1 MAQGAKILVQG
12 PEKTREIAA
21 EDFFVGV
28 KKTSLEPGEIV
39 TGIVI
44 PPLADNESA
53 VYIKH
58 AVRKAMDLAI
68 IGVAV
73 KLKVEDGIC
82 TDAKIALGAVAVT
95 PIRVPKAEEVLIGKK
110 LTDDVI
116 IQASEEAM
124 NSCHPIS
131 DIRASAEYRKDMV
144 RVFTKFSILIRGRD
158 RMNGEKNN
166 IRNLYL
172 IRHGKVKFSDGIRRC
187 VGRTDLPLSHVG
199 ILQAEDLEIYFKE
212 HPVEAVFSSPLKR
225 CRDTAAYVAANRCE
239 VQIRENLIEQDMGEW
254 ENVPMCD
261 LKKTLEAEPISGE
274 SRRDGLKRFS
284 KEIEHILNET
294 TGDVACV
301 AHAGVNC
308 CFLSQVLNSPLEQSK
323 SLYQPYGG
331 ISRIEID
338 KKGNMRVA
346 ELGIMPTK
354 APNPFKCEKIWEIYN
369 TPEDIREH

>member
-1 MAQGAKILVQG
+1 MN
-12 PEKTREIAA
+12 
-21 EDFFVGV
+21 D
-28 KKTSLEPGEIV
+28 KKSNV
-39 TGIVI
+39 
-44 PPLADNESA
+44 
-53 VYIKH
+53 
-58 AVRKAMDLAI
+58 
-68 IGVAV
+68 
-73 KLKVEDGIC
+73 
-82 TDAKIALGAVAVT
+82 
-95 PIRVPKAEEVLIGKK
+95 
-110 LTDDVI
+110 
-116 IQASEEAM
+116 
-124 NSCHPIS
+124 
-131 DIRASAEYRKDMV
+131 
-144 RVFTKFSILIRGRD
+144 
-158 RMNGEKNN
+158 
-166 IRNLYL
+166 RNLYL

-239 VQIRENLIEQDMGEW
+239 VQIRENLIELDMGEW

-308 CFLSQVLNSPLEQSK
+308 CFLSQVLNSPLEQSR

-331 ISRIEID
+331 VSRIEID
-338 KKGNMRVA
+338 QKGNMRVA

-369 TPEDIREH
+369 TPEDIREHCRKVCQRALMMGEVLNEAGCQLDLELIRSAALLHDVVRSRKHHAEEAAKILRKEGYPEVAEIIRVHHDISGTDWKTDMDQEKLGMPTEAEVLYLADRLVLGTRFVSLDERFRESRKKCEEQSDAKEALEAHAYRYQVSKYIEKKIQYYIEKTL